1 MVRLDSM
8 FSFIQRLF
16 NARKHEAETEEHMRM
31 LDEREVGR
39 LRQEIGKVENEL
51 TNVNDRKS
59 GLAVRNSACPCED
72 QTNECLWHVGRCLS
86 CESIDR

>member
-1 MVRLDSM
+1 MGDVHLIRWSL
-8 FSFIQRLF
+8 FVQRLF

-39 LRQEIGKVENEL
+39 LRQEIGKVDNEL

-59 GLAVRNSACPCED
+59 GLAVREEPVLVLAIR
-72 QTNECLWHVGRCLS
+72 GKCLS
-86 CESIDR
+86 GM